1 MTLQSPFYTLHPF
14 HPTAP
19 ASAPTPALRPQPRL
33 SDPSLSLRPQASGPS
48 PIRTH
53 LGQLIDLVGVQVE
66 LLQGLLQA
74 EDLLG
79 HSLQAAVGVVQRR
92 HCLLLPPQAAAR
104 HQTHKQVP
112 LARHPQALQ
121 REESQVSRQLS
132 ELLVHL
138 GAKATR
144 ANFLR
149 QERNVRGRVSD

>member
-1 MTLQSPFYTLHPF
+1 MSYF
-14 HPTAP
+14 
-19 ASAPTPALRPQPRL
+19 
-33 SDPSLSLRPQASGPS
+33 
-48 PIRTH
+48 
-53 LGQLIDLVGVQVE
+53 GQLLDLVGVQVE

-121 REESQVSRQLS
+121 REGEESQVSRQLS